1 MKNRIFIVI
10 LGLLLSGM
18 ALSAKSPGRHYQQ
31 SFDTMFTN
39 YLNRVYGEMQHL
51 RNEEHTTDF
60 IKGYLRFEIAC
71 GLYGD
76 GDACRVLLE
85 SNDTFLQAIDSRTER
100 RFSGN
105 TKCILEN
112 RP

>member
-1 MKNRIFIVI
+1 
-10 LGLLLSGM
+10 M

-39 YLNRVYGEMQHL
+39 YLN
-51 RNEEHTTDF
+51 
-60 IKGYLRFEIAC
+60 
-71 GLYGD
+71 
-76 GDACRVLLE
+76 RVLLE